1 MTATAQQLEY
11 LKNSIK
17 SIQDYP
23 NPAFFFRDVTSLLKT

>member
-1 MTATAQQLEY
+1 MTATAQHLEY

-23 NPAFFFRDVTSLLKT
+23 K